1 MVIQTECGIFAT
13 LIKNR
18 SKNENET
25 IDSNIIY
32 QGLRQLQHR
41 GRDCYGIT
49 YINSENNLEKF
60 CLEGVIDNNNNNNK
74 LTIKSTS
81 LVGHLRY
88 ATSGKKDKETIL
100 KGCQPFISTKW
111 KYSIAHNGNIPS
123 NVWNHIIK
131 KYEIEDLNHT
141 ESDTKKLMI
150 LIDFLLESDNN
161 DNNND
166 NNDNNDNNNKWK
178 SILTRIINEIPYAY
192 SLIIQTLE
200 GDLWIIKDKYGVR
213 PIVILELENIYYVAS
228 ETVAFEGIDYQEN
241 NLYQVKPGEIVYLNK
256 NKREHYQITNIDKK
270 QCVFEYI
277 YFMRGDS
284 VVDNTIVNDF
294 RKQLGQ
300 KIVKQLLDKPES
312 ESDLNFSIGKSWID
326 KKAIIC
332 GVPKSGIIY
341 GESISDELGL
351 EYQQFIK
358 RRNNYGLRTFIL
370 ENDEKRI
377 ASCKEK
383 YEIDGN
389 IIKNKVIIVVDDSI
403 VRGNTIKYL
412 IKYLRQHQP
421 KEIHLISG
429 CPPIKYPCHYG
440 VDFPDIEELIAN
452 KIPIKELSN
461 KLGVESLH
469 YLDLNN
475 LVEVSNNT
483 IGSVCNSC
491 FTGNY
496 LEM

>member
-1 MVIQTECGIFAT
+1 M
-13 LIKNR
+13 
-18 SKNENET
+18 
-25 IDSNIIY
+25 
-32 QGLRQLQHR
+32 
-41 GRDCYGIT
+41 
-49 YINSENNLEKF
+49 
-60 CLEGVIDNNNNNNK
+60 
-74 LTIKSTS
+74 
-81 LVGHLRY
+81 
-88 ATSGKKDKETIL
+88 
-100 KGCQPFISTKW
+100 
-111 KYSIAHNGNIPS
+111 
-123 NVWNHIIK
+123 
-131 KYEIEDLNHT
+131 
-141 ESDTKKLMI
+141 
-150 LIDFLLESDNN
+150 
-161 DNNND
+161 
-166 NNDNNDNNNKWK
+166 
-178 SILTRIINEIPYAY
+178 
-192 SLIIQTLE
+192 
-200 GDLWIIKDKYGVR
+200 WIIKDKYGIR
-213 PIVILELENIYYVAS
+213 PLTILDLENIYYVAS
-228 ETVAFEGIDYQEN
+228 ETVAFEGIYYQEN

-256 NKREHYQITNIDKK
+256 HKREHYQISNIDKK

-284 VVDNTIVNDF
+284 VIDNIIVNDF

-300 KIVKQLLDKPES
+300 KIVKQLLNKPES
-312 ESDLNFSIGKSWID
+312 DSDLNFSIARSWIY

-370 ENDEKRI
+370 ENNEKRV

-383 YEIDGN
+383 YEIDGD

-412 IKYLRQHQP
+412 IQYLRQYQP

-483 IGSVCNSC
+483 IGSICNAC